1 MPENW
6 SKWERTVLLN
16 VMKLFSYLNF
26 QTAWTNHPC
35 ATTTLKLFFC
45 CVFFFYR
52 GHWEPWIEKY
62 LIHISKDAHLVGSVR
77 AVLSLIWN
85 MKAPGAWCCVSV
97 SSQSSLRIK
106 YLEGKKNPLYNFAF
120 YSLIHCRWVY
130 SNNQVAGPV
139 QNITYAKH
147 LLIEFC

>member
-1 MPENW
+1 M
-6 SKWERTVLLN
+6 LLN

-106 YLEGKKNPLYNFAF
+106 YLEGKKIPCMILHSIVWFTVDEYIPITKLQVQCRILLTLSTFWLSSVKADLKGLLY
-120 YSLIHCRWVY
+120 
-130 SNNQVAGPV
+130 
-139 QNITYAKH
+139 
-147 LLIEFC
+147 